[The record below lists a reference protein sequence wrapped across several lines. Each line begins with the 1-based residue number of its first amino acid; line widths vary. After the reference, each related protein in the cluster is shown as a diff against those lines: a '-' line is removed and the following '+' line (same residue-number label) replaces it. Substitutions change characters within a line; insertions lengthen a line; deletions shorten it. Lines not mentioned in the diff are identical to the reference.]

1 MATNEILPY
10 SKSRDL
16 TCSDP
21 ASPTSGAPVV
31 CGQIPG
37 VALRD
42 EYPAG
47 HPLAGKTPVAEDGVY
62 DLSVKGVDGS
72 GNSAVAVGDI
82 LYYVAADTP
91 KLSKKATGVR
101 FGYALEAIS
110 SGSTDTINVE
120 IGY

>member
-1 MATNEILPY
+1 MATNEVIPP
-10 SKSRDL
+10 SKTREL

-21 ASPTSGAPVV
+21 TTPASGGPVI

-42 EYPAG
+42 EYVSG
-47 HPLAGKTPVAEDGVY
+47 HPLAGQTIVALDGVY

-72 GNSAVAVGDI
+72 GNSAVAKGDV

-110 SGSTDTINVE
+110 SGGTDTINVE

>member
-1 MATNEILPY
+1 MAKNIKFVG
-10 SKSRDL
+10 SKRASL
-16 TCSDP
+16 VCSDP
-21 ASPTSGAPVV
+21 TTPASGDPVV

-42 EYPAG
+42 EYASG
-47 HPLAGKTPVAEDGVY
+47 TPLAGQTTVGLDDVAEF
-62 DLSVKGVDGS
+62 SVKGVDGS

-82 LYYVAADTP
+82 IYYVAADTP

-101 FGYALEAIS
+101 FGYARAAVT
-110 SGSTDTINVE
+110 SGSTGTIAVQ

>member
-1 MATNEILPY
+1 MATNEILAY

-21 ASPTSGAPVV
+21 SEPDSGQPVV

-42 EYPAG
+42 EYPTG
-47 HPLAGKTPVAEDGVY
+47 HPLAGKTPVALDGVY

-72 GNSAVAVGDI
+72 GNSAVAAGDI